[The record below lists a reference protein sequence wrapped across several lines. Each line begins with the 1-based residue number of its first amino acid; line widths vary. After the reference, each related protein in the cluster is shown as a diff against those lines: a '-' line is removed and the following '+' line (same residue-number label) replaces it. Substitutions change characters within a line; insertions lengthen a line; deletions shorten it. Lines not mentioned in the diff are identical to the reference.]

1 MSSAQNANIG
11 AAYDFIAADYDAL
24 MQPDMR
30 MRRALWRRY
39 ARIFRPGDTVLD
51 FGCGT
56 GTDAMYLAR
65 LGIRVTGIDASP
77 GMISEFRRKAAAEQL
92 ARAGIEARVGQL
104 TDLRGFA
111 AGSFA
116 GVTSAFAALNTV
128 PDLSEFAIEAHRILR
143 PGGRLVGHFLAA
155 PGAWE
160 ILEYLAEGRWSLAR
174 ERRACREKTIAVCGE
189 PVTHVLLSPRETYRR
204 FFSERFKLRR
214 LCGLGF
220 LWPQA
225 WDGIVPPTVGSIG
238 NRIESIAGQFRP
250 FSDWGRF
257 FVLDLERR

>member
-1 MSSAQNANIG
+1 MSSPQNANIG

-39 ARIFRPGDTVLD
+39 AQVFRPGEALLD

-56 GTDAMYLAR
+56 GTDAIYLAK

-77 GMISEFRRKAAAEQL
+77 GMIAQLRRKADAERL
-92 ARAGIEARVGQL
+92 AIEARVGL
-104 TDLRGFA
+104 LADLREFA
-111 AGSFA
+111 DGSFA
-116 GVTSAFAALNTV
+116 GITSAFAALNTV
-128 PDLSEFAIEAHRILR
+128 PDLSAFAAEAHRLLR

-155 PGAWE
+155 PGVWE
-160 ILEYLAEGRWSLAR
+160 ILEYLAEGRWKAAR

-189 PVTHVLLSPRETYRR
+189 PVTHVLLSPRETYLR
-204 FFSERFKLRR
+204 FFSDRFKLRS

-225 WDGIVPPTVGSIG
+225 WDGMVPAAVGRIG
-238 NRIESIAGQFRP
+238 NRIESMAGQFRP

>member
-1 MSSAQNANIG
+1 MSSQQNANIG

-30 MRRALWRRY
+30 MRRALWRHY
-39 ARIFRPGDTVLD
+39 ARVFRSGDSVLD

-56 GTDAMYLAR
+56 GTDATYLAG

-77 GMISEFRRKAAAEQL
+77 GMISQLRRKADAERL
-92 ARAGIEARVGQL
+92 VIEARVGML
-104 TDLRGFA
+104 ADLRAFA
-111 AGSFA
+111 DGSFA
-116 GVTSAFAALNTV
+116 GITSAFAALNTV
-128 PDLSEFAIEAHRILR
+128 PDLSAFAAEAHRLLR

-160 ILEYLAEGRWSLAR
+160 ILEYLAAGRWSVAR

-189 PVTHVLLSPRETYRR
+189 PVKHVLLSPRETYDR
-204 FFSERFKLRR
+204 FFRERFKLRN

-225 WDGIVPPTVGSIG
+225 WDGIVPAAVGAIG

-250 FSDWGRF
+250 FSNWGRF